1 MQNNNDRWL
10 SIDEAAAAIRSRL
23 GISVGAAQATLI
35 EACASGQ
42 VRSREL
48 KSQDYIFT
56 IPAGDWVGA
65 YVEFST
71 GQMFP
76 SGKFQYG
83 QPPTDLHDENETY
96 GTNGIIEIS
105 KHDLDCWLN
114 EQEDSEASDA
124 ATNPRDQAIAATKP
138 RDQAISKRL
147 EGGNSPP
154 DNISWKQFCDLICDV
169 ADGWIDK
176 PNGRYKRGF
185 SPKTIM
191 RLVKRLKH

>member
-23 GISVGAAQATLI
+23 GISVGAALATLI
-35 EACASGQ
+35 EACASRQ

-48 KSQDYIFT
+48 KSQDYYIF

-71 GQMFP
+71 GEMFP

-83 QPPTDLHDENETY
+83 QPPTDVHDESETY

-124 ATNPRDQAIAATKP
+124 ATKP

-147 EGGNSPP
+147 EGGDSPP
-154 DNISWKQFCDLICDV
+154 DNIGWKQFCDQIRDD
-169 ADGWIDK
+169 ADGWSDK
-176 PNGRYKRGF
+176 RNGGYKKGF
-185 SPKTIM
+185 SPKMIM
-191 RLVKRLKH
+191 RVVKQLKH